1 MARRGYSYDEII
13 QHYYQNSAITTYP
26 VELSN
31 QQNTFSQKFYVNKE
45 KGKTFLVIDNKLQF
59 TKLTVVIN
67 AQELLIE
74 MSPSFFKSEKIDI
87 SKYVVDGENTVTYIL
102 PYSDANKKNIQLYI
116 ELKESKNGQ

>member
-1 MARRGYSYDEII
+1 
-13 QHYYQNSAITTYP
+13 
-26 VELSN
+26 
-31 QQNTFSQKFYVNKE
+31 
-45 KGKTFLVIDNKLQF
+45 
-59 TKLTVVIN
+59 
-67 AQELLIE
+67 